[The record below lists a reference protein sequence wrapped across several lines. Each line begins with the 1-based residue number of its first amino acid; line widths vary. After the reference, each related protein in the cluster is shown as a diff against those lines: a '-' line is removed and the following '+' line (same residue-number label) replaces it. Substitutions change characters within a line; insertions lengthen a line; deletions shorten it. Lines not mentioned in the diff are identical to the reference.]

1 MSIQLLALFQ
11 NNLVYINIYI
21 YIYAQVIIWLNTM
34 CLQAYHQS
42 ITIRRIV
49 GLGQAPGSLAI
60 AEFPVILQNRPDE
73 WRVEKLLE
81 RLM

>member
-1 MSIQLLALFQ
+1 MHRLLFGK
-11 NNLVYINIYI
+11 
-21 YIYAQVIIWLNTM
+21 NTM

-42 ITIRRIV
+42 ITIRTMV
-49 GLGQAPGSLAI
+49 GLGRAPGSLAI
-60 AEFPVILQNRPDE
+60 AEFTVILQTRPDE